1 MRAES
6 FIQESAVKELADKLP
21 TLKRTDY
28 DAIDRLMKRIGI
40 KHSLSSRK
48 LHTMFVSKYGHSP
61 DHWVKKIKQRNED
74 SVNEANPNQQA
85 ALYNPNGKTYRGAY
99 NKMPTLDNPN
109 DIYNRSKPQS
119 LDALGDEEVDE
130 PNSDE
135 SLKRFIKSKMDLLEP
150 YEQKVLYARYWHD
163 NTLVQCAKIFGVSP
177 ERIRQVEARA
187 LRRLK
192 KDTLNTNLDAA
203 KPYTGVFNEGVET
216 PENEKQVL
224 DFIDWAIETLHI
236 KDPHPKFNFSRDTTA
251 AQKDHRTGLHTS
263 DGSITIYIENRNLV
277 DIFRTIFHELV
288 HHRQDQLN
296 MIGPDDSY
304 PGSPVEAM
312 ADMMAGKYIK
322 IYGKQ
327 HPEIFQ

>member
-1 MRAES
+1 MRAIN
-6 FIQESAVKELADKLP
+6 FITESAVKELADRLP

-28 DAIDRLMKRIGI
+28 NAIDELMQRISF
-40 KHSLSSRK
+40 KHDLSGKK
-48 LHTMFVSKYGHSP
+48 LHDLFVGKYGHTP
-61 DHWVKKIKQRNED
+61 DTWVKRIKQRNED
-74 SVNEANPNQQA
+74 AVSEANPNQQMS
-85 ALYNPNGKTYRGAY
+85 LYNPDGKTYRKE
-99 NKMPTLDNPN
+99 KMPSLDNPN
-109 DIYNRSKPQS
+109 DIYNQSRPQS
-119 LDALGDEEVDE
+119 TSELDSEVVDE

-135 SLKRFIKSKMDLLEP
+135 SLKRFIKSKMDELEP

-177 ERIRQVEARA
+177 ERIRQVEAKA

-192 KDTLNTNLDAA
+192 KDTLHTNLDAA

-224 DFIDWAIETLHI
+224 DFIDWSIKTLHI
-236 KDPHPKFNFSRDTTA
+236 QEPLPKFNFSRDTTA

-304 PGSPVEAM
+304 PGSPIEAM